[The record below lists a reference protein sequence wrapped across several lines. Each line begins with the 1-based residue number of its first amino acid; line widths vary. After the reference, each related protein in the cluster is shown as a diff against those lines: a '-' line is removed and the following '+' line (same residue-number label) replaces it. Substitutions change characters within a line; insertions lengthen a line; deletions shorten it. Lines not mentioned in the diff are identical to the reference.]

1 MEIENLPKS
10 SHTKTNKLNVTENQ
24 AISFNHNNLLQTLSG
39 FKNLHTLKR
48 GKKRDTLVECAL
60 CQCRQVRQK
69 QAFAGNTESDETH
82 LI

>member
-24 AISFNHNNLLQTLSG
+24 AISFNHNNLLQTLSA

-48 GKKRDTLVECAL
+48 GKKTGHTC
-60 CQCRQVRQK
+60 
-69 QAFAGNTESDETH
+69 
-82 LI
+82 